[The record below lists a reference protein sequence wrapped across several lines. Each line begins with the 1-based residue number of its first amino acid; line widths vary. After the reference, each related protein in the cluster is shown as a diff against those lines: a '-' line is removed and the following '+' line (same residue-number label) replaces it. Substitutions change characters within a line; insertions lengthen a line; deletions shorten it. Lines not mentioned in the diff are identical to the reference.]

1 MKFKLWREYGALNS
15 KPVFDA
21 FARGVEKLGYKV
33 VNDNSA
39 DIDVIWSV
47 LFQGRMAL
55 NKTVWDKAKH
65 AGRPIIVLEV
75 GGINRGTTWK
85 VGLNGINKGSYYVP
99 ANTDNSRA
107 KQLGLKLTPWRST
120 GEYIIIC
127 GQHNKSLQWIDMP
140 SMSKWI
146 MDTIDTIQQ
155 FSNRTII
162 IRPHPRCPLLHIESQ
177 FKNVY
182 NQTPMHVSGTY
193 DNFNLDFSKAW
204 ATVSWNSNP
213 GSQSIIAGVP
223 AFVGENSLARDV
235 ANIDLSNIENP
246 TMPERQQW
254 LNELA
259 YTEYTTKEIELFKI
273 LDSYKANNL
282 LSKAVA
288 PPEFN
293 QSKLY

>member
-55 NKTVWDKAKH
+55 NKTVWDNAKKS
-65 AGRPIIVLEV
+65 GRPVIVLEV

-99 ANTDNSRA
+99 ANADNSRA
-107 KQLGLKLTPWRST
+107 KQLGLKLTPWRSA

-140 SMSKWI
+140 PMSKWI

-162 IRPHPRCPLLHIESQ
+162 IRPHPRCPLPHIESQ

-182 NQTPMHVSGTY
+182 NQTPIHVSGTY
-193 DNFNLDFSKAW
+193 DSFNLDFSKVW

-213 GSQSIIAGVP
+213 GSQSIISGVP

-246 TMPERQQW
+246 IMPERQQW

-259 YTEYTTKEIELFKI
+259 YTEYTVAEIESGLPIK
-273 LDSYKANNL
+273 NL
-282 LSKAVA
+282 THTIQHVK
-288 PPEFN
+288 F
-293 QSKLY
+293 

>member
-39 DIDVIWSV
+39 DVDVIWSV

-55 NKTVWDKAKH
+55 NKTVWDNAKK
-65 AGRPIIVLEV
+65 AGRPVIVLEV

-85 VGLNGINKGSYYVP
+85 VGLNGINKGSYYIP
-99 ANTDNSRA
+99 ANVDNSRA
-107 KQLGLKLTPWRST
+107 DQLGLKLTPWRTT

-162 IRPHPRCPLLHIESQ
+162 IRPHPRCPLPHIESQ

-193 DNFNLDFSKAW
+193 DSFNLDFSKVW

-254 LNELA
+254 LNKLA
-259 YTEYTTKEIELFKI
+259 YTEYTTKEIESGIPIK
-273 LDSYKANNL
+273 NL
-282 LSKAVA
+282 THTIQHVK
-288 PPEFN
+288 F
-293 QSKLY
+293 

>member
-39 DIDVIWSV
+39 DVDVIWSV

-55 NKTVWDKAKH
+55 NKTVWDNAKK
-65 AGRPIIVLEV
+65 AGRPVIVLEV

-85 VGLNGINKGSYYVP
+85 VGLNGINKGSYYIP
-99 ANTDNSRA
+99 ANVDNSRA
-107 KQLGLKLTPWRST
+107 DQLGLKLTPWRTT

-162 IRPHPRCPLLHIESQ
+162 IRPHPRCPLPHIESQ

-259 YTEYTTKEIELFKI
+259 YTEYTTKEIESGIPIK
-273 LDSYKANNL
+273 NL
-282 LSKAVA
+282 THTIQHVK
-288 PPEFN
+288 F
-293 QSKLY
+293 

>member
-1 MKFKLWREYGALNS
+1 MKFKLWKEYGALNS

-21 FARGVEKLGYKV
+21 FAQGVEKLGYKV

-65 AGRPIIVLEV
+65 AGRPVIVLEV

-99 ANTDNSRA
+99 ANADNSRA
-107 KQLGLKLTPWRST
+107 NQLGLKLTPWRST
-120 GEYIIIC
+120 GECIIIC

-140 SMSKWI
+140 PMSKWI
-146 MDTIDTIQQ
+146 MDTIDTIQH
-155 FSNRTII
+155 FSDRTII
-162 IRPHPRCPLLHIESQ
+162 IRPHPRCPLPHIESQ

-182 NQTPMHVSGTY
+182 NQTPMHISGTY

-246 TMPERQQW
+246 MMPERQQW

-259 YTEYTTKEIELFKI
+259 YTEYTTKEIESGIPIK
-273 LDSYKANNL
+273 NL
-282 LSKAVA
+282 THTIQHVK
-288 PPEFN
+288 F
-293 QSKLY
+293 

>member
-39 DIDVIWSV
+39 DVDVIWSV

-55 NKTVWDKAKH
+55 NKTVWDNAKK
-65 AGRPIIVLEV
+65 AGRPVIVLEV

-85 VGLNGINKGSYYVP
+85 VGLNGINKGSYYIP
-99 ANTDNSRA
+99 ANVDNSRA
-107 KQLGLKLTPWRST
+107 DQLGLKLTPWRTT

-204 ATVSWNSNP
+204 ATISWNSNP

-259 YTEYTTKEIELFKI
+259 YTEYTTKEIESGIPIK
-273 LDSYKANNL
+273 NL
-282 LSKAVA
+282 THTIQHVK
-288 PPEFN
+288 F
-293 QSKLY
+293 

>member
-21 FARGVEKLGYKV
+21 FASGVEKLGYKV
-33 VNDNSA
+33 VDNNAA
-39 DIDVIWSV
+39 DVDVIWSV
-47 LFQGRMAL
+47 LFQGRML
-55 NKTVWDKAKH
+55 PNKTVWDNAKKT
-65 AGRPIIVLEV
+65 GRPVVVIEV
-75 GGINRGTTWK
+75 GGIVRGTTWK
-85 VGLNGINKGSYYVP
+85 IGLNGINRGSYYIP
-99 ANTDNSRA
+99 LDADNSRA
-107 KQLGLKLTPWRST
+107 KQLELTLMPWRTS

-146 MDTIDTIQQ
+146 MHTIGTIRQ

-162 IRPHPRCPLLHIESQ
+162 IRPHPRCPLPHIENE

-182 NQTPMHVSGTY
+182 SQNPVRISGTY
-193 DNFNLDFSKAW
+193 DDFNLDFSNAW

-223 AFVGENSLARDV
+223 AFVGETSLARAV
-235 ANIDLSNIENP
+235 ANTDLSMIENP
-246 TMPERQQW
+246 IMPQRQQW

-259 YTEYTTKEIELFKI
+259 YTEYTLAEIESGMPIK
-273 LDSYKANNL
+273 NL
-282 LSKAVA
+282 THRIQHVK
-288 PPEFN
+288 F
-293 QSKLY
+293 